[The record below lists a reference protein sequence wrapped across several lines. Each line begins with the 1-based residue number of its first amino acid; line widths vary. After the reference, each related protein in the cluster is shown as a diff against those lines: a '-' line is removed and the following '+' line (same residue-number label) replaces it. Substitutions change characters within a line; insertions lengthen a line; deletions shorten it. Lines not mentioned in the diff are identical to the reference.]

1 MRDDRRAR
9 FDRWAGRD
17 GRWVGAR
24 SNRGN
29 DRARSNR
36 GSDRVGDGR
45 VRVDR
50 SSRGT
55 DRRARSSR
63 GKDSGRFGQ
72 KVKCRKG
79 YGTKLLRDLWWRW

>member
-1 MRDDRRAR
+1 MRDDRRVR
-9 FDRWAGRD
+9 DDRW
-17 GRWVGAR
+17 AR

-29 DRARSNR
+29 DRARNERWVVARSN
-36 GSDRVGDGR
+36 RVGDGR

-50 SSRGT
+50 RARSSRWM

-63 GKDSGRFGQ
+63 GKGSGRFGQ

-79 YGTKLLRDLWWRW
+79 YRTKFLKGLWR